1 MVVRRATPEDSKAIA
16 TIHVLSWQAA
26 YEGVVPAQFLAS
38 LSVDQRE
45 RIWRQRLEEG
55 ASSTWVIEEDGGV
68 VGWTS
73 AGPSRDT
80 DALSSTSEVWAIY
93 VDPKHWRQGVGQRL
107 WGDIEDQLRRSGFSD
122 VTLWVLRDNAGAL
135 AFYRSNGFVDDGLE
149 KTVEL
154 GGTELV
160 EIRLR
165 KGLGG

>member
-1 MVVRRATPEDSKAIA
+1 MVVRPATPEDSRAIA

-26 YEGVVPAQFLAS
+26 YQGIVPAQFLAS
-38 LSVDQRE
+38 MSIDQRE
-45 RIWRQRLEEG
+45 GVWRQRLEQG
-55 ASSTWVIEEDGGV
+55 AHSTWVIEEHGGV
-68 VGWTS
+68 LGWTS

-93 VDPKHWRQGVGQRL
+93 VDPKHWRRGVGQRL
-107 WGDIEDQLRRSGFSD
+107 WGDIEGQLRRSGSSD
-122 VTLWVLRDNAGAL
+122 VTLWVLRANAGAL
-135 AFYRSNGFVDDGLE
+135 AFYCSNGFVDDGIE
-149 KTVEL
+149 KTIEL